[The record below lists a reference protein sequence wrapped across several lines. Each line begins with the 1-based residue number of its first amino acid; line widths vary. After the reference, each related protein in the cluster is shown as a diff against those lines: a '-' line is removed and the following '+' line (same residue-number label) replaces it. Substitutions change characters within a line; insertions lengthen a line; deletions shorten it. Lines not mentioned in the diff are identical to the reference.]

1 MSRLMY
7 AILLINS
14 WASLAWPQNMS
25 PLQCSQVSQ
34 VLQYTSFGEL
44 HAFCDDAEFRCKAL
58 GFLQLRPKDD
68 PLRQDLEAKL
78 EAQTRY
84 ELDVCEVAIRHY
96 IPDFDP
102 TKNLSEMP

>member
-1 MSRLMY
+1 MSRLIY
-7 AILLINS
+7 ILMIITS
-14 WASLAWPQNMS
+14 FGTLAWSQNMS
-25 PLQCSQVSQ
+25 PLQCKQVSQ

-102 TKNLSEMP
+102 SSTLSEIP